1 MKYNFTEMK
10 TEVLTYL
17 ERIEAVP
24 FVEKIIA
31 PDVLR
36 ERGESVLAAV
46 DEGVSLSLLIECY
59 IEWRK
64 ELSCAL
70 TELRDEWDEHID
82 PPTVDAALWGIA
94 ERHTQALE
102 DGDQKAMDIA
112 WEDFKNAS
120 AELERKYASHT

>member
-70 TELRDEWDEHID
+70 AELRDEWDEHID
-82 PPTVDAALWGIA
+82 APRVDAALWGIA
-94 ERHTQALE
+94 ERHTEALYSEDTEALE
-102 DGDQKAMDIA
+102 TT
-112 WEDFKNAS
+112 WEDFKKVS
-120 AELERKYASHT
+120 AHT